1 MGGGNS
7 GDGHWHAWL
16 WLRSELE
23 GGGERSVSPRGGVA
37 EWERGGVKKSRAK
50 KLRQIVVI
58 EQLASRFVRRSDPG
72 IRMGASRDR
81 DP

>member
-23 GGGERSVSPRGGVA
+23 GGGERSVSPRGGVT
-37 EWERGGVKKSRAK
+37 EWERGWGEEEPSEEATSDSGDRTARLEIRETVGSWDSDGSISR
-50 KLRQIVVI
+50 
-58 EQLASRFVRRSDPG
+58 S
-72 IRMGASRDR
+72 
-81 DP
+81 